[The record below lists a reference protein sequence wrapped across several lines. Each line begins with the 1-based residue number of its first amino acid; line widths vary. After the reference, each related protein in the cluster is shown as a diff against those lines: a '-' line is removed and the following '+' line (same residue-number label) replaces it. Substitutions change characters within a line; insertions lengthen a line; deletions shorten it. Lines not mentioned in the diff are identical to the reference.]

1 MRSSITFISAAA
13 LAAGVHGLD
22 SGLEPPFPGAAVFV
36 PEWEVPASPGGPTV
50 TLTGTVQ
57 EVVAELE
64 KLNPDFKT
72 DFNITETA
80 ADDIPVPSDVTGS
93 LEKRTDFKGSKYI
106 CNNYPNGRYNAYHEG
121 VEYLRG
127 VPGKPR
133 APAGPGA
140 CGRVSCSQNTA
151 IWWCNDDRS
160 PKELYSFGSIA
171 DGAWYLSMYCTGLPE
186 SWNGYYTIAGQAFH
200 STNWNVIVRNAA
212 C

>member
-13 LAAGVHGLD
+13 LAAGTELRLALLTSVDVKVHGLD

-127 VPGKPR
+127 VPGHPLDLVL
-133 APAGPGA
+133 AGASAALKIPPFGGA
-140 CGRVSCSQNTA
+140 MT
-151 IWWCNDDRS
+151 
-160 PKELYSFGSIA
+160 
-171 DGAWYLSMYCTGLPE
+171 
-186 SWNGYYTIAGQAFH
+186 
-200 STNWNVIVRNAA
+200 
-212 C
+212 